1 MTQAAS
7 AWPPSQDQFTLLD
20 RGFGLRPWLEAQH
33 SRDLLHRGRQQ
44 IVHIG
49 RAQHATLQTLAMRRQ
64 RPQIKINRTR
74 ESAQQHICYVMRRCP
89 SSSQRR
95 RFCRTNSARQLPV
108 SHTSGCKLRPVRS
121 QRRSDRP
128 PPSLTASPAFHLK
141 EEEQQNHAGPSPK
154 RRRLLMAVMKGE
166 ASTSQPPLP
175 RVTAALRRAESD
187 LSNYRWNARTHT
199 RVDVSNLRPH
209 H

>member
-49 RAQHATLQTLAMRRQ
+49 RAQHATLQTLAMRRR
-64 RPQIKINRTR
+64 RPPIKINRTR
-74 ESAQQHICYVMRRCP
+74 ESTQQHICYVMRRCP

-95 RFCRTNSARQLPV
+95 RFCRTNSARRLPV
-108 SHTSGCKLRPVRS
+108 SHTSSCKLRPVRS
-121 QRRSDRP
+121 RRRSDRP
-128 PPSLTASPAFHLK
+128 PPSLTASPAFHLN
-141 EEEQQNHAGPSPK
+141 EEEKRNLGQQRPAEPRWTFPK
-154 RRRLLMAVMKGE
+154 TPPVAHVCDEGRSQHQSAAVAPGN
-166 ASTSQPPLP
+166 SSSQRS
-175 RVTAALRRAESD
+175 RV
-187 LSNYRWNARTHT
+187 
-199 RVDVSNLRPH
+199 RPE
-209 H
+209 